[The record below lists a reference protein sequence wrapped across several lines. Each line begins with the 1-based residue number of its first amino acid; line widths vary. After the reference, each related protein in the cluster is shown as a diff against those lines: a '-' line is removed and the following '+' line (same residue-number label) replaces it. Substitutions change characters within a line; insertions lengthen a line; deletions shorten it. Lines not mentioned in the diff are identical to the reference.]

1 MYRVYRDQFQAFTSA
16 AIPTVDNGFTALSTA
31 FPGLSTLSI
40 PVPSRLYSPEVS
52 SDLPMAGYRVVV
64 KDLYDMQGM
73 HTGGGN
79 RAFWL
84 TYAAANATAPSIQ
97 RIRDQVSPL
106 WKIVAYSAVMEDLRT
121 HRE

>member
-1 MYRVYRDQFQAFTSA
+1 MYRDQFQAFTSA
-16 AIPTVDNGFTALSTA
+16 AIPTIDNGFTALSTA

-40 PVPSRLYSPEVS
+40 PVPSRLYGPDIS
-52 SDLPMAGYRVVV
+52 SDLPMGGYRVAV

-84 TYAAANATAPSIQ
+84 TYAPANATAPSIQ
-97 RIRDQVSPL
+97 RIRDQASGL
-106 WKIVAYSAVMEDLRT
+106 FGSYG
-121 HRE
+121 